1 MTNNYAYLGVV
12 EKGRFRPLATEQKT
26 APRLRLT
33 QASIATPESAEAEEM
48 DLAAHEGNA
57 LLVRGFAEGEWLF
70 SAIIVEEAG
79 LILTA
84 VVRAVFGADEDGP
97 PRRLGYPL
105 A

>member
-12 EKGRFRPLATEQKT
+12 EKGRFRPLATEQET
-26 APRLRLT
+26 APRLRFT
-33 QASIATPESAEAEEM
+33 RAAVAAPPEPEEM
-48 DLAAHEGNA
+48 DLAPYEGNA

-70 SAIIVEEAG
+70 SAIIIEEAG

-97 PRRLGYPL
+97 RRPLGYPL